1 MSEKQT
7 TKKQKGITTM
17 EIIMIAR
24 NDLVLS
30 TVNHRGTKNRKI
42 QGTTWLE
49 GSEPIVVTPE
59 GKKFKVLSGA
69 CRVTFLTGTDIFPC
83 IVVTVDISTPALEA
97 EAIARYKAQ
106 SLSISLQNLVK
117 FGQDKV
123 GWNLGRYLAKG
134 GETAFRLDMLPLLED
149 YNPCPFEV
157 ADTDEDKKRISEY
170 NKGLS
175 ALLFRAC
182 MLGGDM
188 ARDYVDSKP
197 NITKGL
203 RVAFDAAVK
212 AKARGLTWADACIEG
227 NAEGRK
233 EIEKLAAEA
242 KGKKEEK
249 KTEKIDL
256 TLLCASIRECVH
268 ISAEGKDI
276 ATYIIGHLS
285 NTNNELL
292 EKLAKVFPSNSKGMK
307 NGNGRK

>member
-1 MSEKQT
+1 
-7 TKKQKGITTM
+7 M
-17 EIIMIAR
+17 EIIMIDR
-24 NDLVLS
+24 KDLILS
-30 TVNHRGTKNRKI
+30 AVNHRGAKNRKI
-42 QGTTWLE
+42 QGTVWLE
-49 GSEPIVVTPE
+49 GSEPIVVTPA

-69 CRVTFLTGTDIFPC
+69 CRVTFLTGTNIFPC
-83 IVVTVDISTPALEA
+83 IVVNADISTPALEA

-106 SLSISLQNLVK
+106 SLAISLQNLVR

-123 GWNLGRYLAKG
+123 GWNLGKYLAKG
-134 GETAFRLDMLPLLED
+134 GETAFRMDMLPLLED

-157 ADTDEDKKRISEY
+157 ADTDEDKKRVSEY

-188 ARDYVDSKP
+188 AQDYIDGKA

-203 RVAFDAAVK
+203 RVAYDAALK
-212 AKARGLTWADACIEG
+212 AKERGLTWSDACIEG

-233 EIEKLAAEA
+233 EIEKLTNEA
-242 KGKKEEK
+242 KEKKEEK
-249 KTEKIDL
+249 KAEKIDL

-292 EKLAKVFPSNSKGMK
+292 EKLAKIFPSKSNGVK
-307 NGNGRK
+307 NGNSRK